1 MTWKL
6 EGQTYYTYILLN
18 EFAGVVMAHD
28 LRQSSQLEEL
38 LDVADGSDWLPL
50 VLSDELA
57 ATAAAD
63 ALGLGAALALPLAF
77 AAALRTA
84 EAALGLAIAP

>member
-1 MTWKL
+1 
-6 EGQTYYTYILLN
+6 
-18 EFAGVVMAHD
+18 MAHD

-63 ALGLGAALALPLAF
+63 ALGLGVRGG
-77 AAALRTA
+77 RTNFSGTLSSWS
-84 EAALGLAIAP
+84 LG